1 MVVEGKGLEPMLRE
15 MERNPAIRV
24 IGPHISTR
32 DPAARVEGQRIAVRV
47 KADTAAQARDLI
59 RGYLPPE
66 GNYIVRPALA
76 PAVSRLRP
84 GFPRAA
90 DAGGD
95 G

>member
-47 KADTAAQARDLI
+47 KADTAAQGPGPD
-59 RGYLPPE
+59 
-66 GNYIVRPALA
+66 
-76 PAVSRLRP
+76 SRLSTARR
-84 GFPRAA
+84 GN
-90 DAGGD
+90 
-95 G
+95 